1 MYTEYLTENRNSMNN
16 TYIENGY
23 IICKALGDAVNKKVN
38 TVEKCKSED
47 DLKCRLRFLK
57 AHNLLTFLSFVVD
70 KEDISFY
77 LGEEKCRELE
87 SKVNKAVFKQLKV
100 ELMSDTIS
108 EKLSNSDVNH
118 LILKGTTLKKYYPKN
133 IVRTSTDIDI
143 YVDESDV
150 ALADVALKNLGFSF
164 EQLYK
169 ESDYKYVKSPR
180 YNVEVHTLME
190 GFTDTQKKVLKDL
203 AESTFKTD
211 EKAHRLSD
219 NDTYIHLVFHLYKHF
234 VNSGAG
240 VRMLLDLYL
249 MRKNADLDFSY
260 IKDVLQK
267 LGVDGFEEVMSR
279 ICLVLF
285 ENEEADEDVKDVIAF
300 IFDSGAFGKVSNL
313 WHLSKINEKQ
323 TNETK
328 SQLLS
333 SAYGLDLDAMKVRY
347 PILIKYPVLYPFS
360 FIHRFFYGIIH
371 RRDVLKN
378 AAKAQKN
385 ISSDRVDEY
394 RKIFITAR
402 IHEDNKK

>member
-1 MYTEYLTENRNSMNN
+1 MNN
-16 TYIENGY
+16 AYIENGY
-23 IICKALGDAVNKKVN
+23 IICKALGDAVNEKVN

-57 AHNLLTFLSFVVD
+57 SHNLLTFLSFVVD

-87 SKVNKAVFKQLKV
+87 SKVNKAVFKQLKL

-133 IVRTSTDIDI
+133 IVRTSSDIDI
-143 YVDESDV
+143 HIDKSDLAVVDEV
-150 ALADVALKNLGFSF
+150 LKSLGFSL
-164 EQLYK
+164 ELT
-169 ESDYKYVKSPR
+169 
-180 YNVEVHTLME
+180 YNGCEFNYSKAPQYYVEVHTLME

-249 MRKNADLDFSY
+249 MRKNADLDFLY

-300 IFDSGAFGKVSNL
+300 IFDSGAFGKLSNNR
-313 WHLSKINEKQ
+313 HLSKINTKQ
-323 TNETK
+323 TNITK
-328 SQLLS
+328 AQRMS
-333 SAYGLDLDAMKVRY
+333 SSYGLGFDSMKERY
-347 PILIKYPVLYPFS
+347 PILKKYPVLYPFS